1 MRVQE
6 GRDDYDDD
14 DDNFTKSL
22 KIKIRVLLEG
32 CFMSKQMIK

>member
-6 GRDDYDDD
+6 GRDDDDD

-22 KIKIRVLLEG
+22 KIKTSVLLEG